1 MNLSRGA
8 RAGLAAVMALG
19 LAIIYVPLLV
29 VLIISFNADRT
40 FGWPPS
46 GLTFEWWTRAWDNAG
61 AREALATSV
70 KAGLGATA
78 VALVLGTMVAFA
90 VPRYRF
96 FGREAVSLL
105 VVLPIALPGI
115 VTGIALSNAIT
126 TTLQPLG
133 VNFGLF
139 TVVVGHA
146 TFCIVVVYNNVLA
159 RLRRTGGSL
168 EEASMDLG
176 ADVFQT
182 FRYVTFPP
190 SGRRCS
196 PAPCSPSRCPS
207 TRSSSRRSPRAP
219 ACRPCRSGSSP
230 TCPGPTRPR
239 WSTWSRPSSSSGRSC
254 RSSWRSGCRRTP
266 RAAGSDAR
274 PTFAAAARST
284 TYGRRVGTLPGAGA
298 SQGADPPR
306 NVPAQPAS

>member
-19 LAIIYVPLLV
+19 LAIVYVPLLV
-29 VLIISFNADRT
+29 VLISSFNTDRT

-46 GLTFEWWTRAWDNAG
+46 GLTFEWWTRTWDNAG

-78 VALVLGTMVAFA
+78 VALVLGTMAAFA
-90 VPRYRF
+90 VSRYRF
-96 FGREAVSLL
+96 FGREAVSILI
-105 VVLPIALPGI
+105 VLPIALPGI

-176 ADVFQT
+176 AGVFQT
-182 FRYVTFPP
+182 FRYVTFP
-190 SGRRCS
+190 
-196 PAPCSPSRCPS
+196 AV
-207 TRSSSRRSPRAP
+207 RSALL
-219 ACRPCRSGSSP
+219 
-230 TCPGPTRPR
+230 
-239 WSTWSRPSSSSGRSC
+239 
-254 RSSWRSGCRRTP
+254 
-266 RAAGSDAR
+266 AGALLAFALSFDEIIVT
-274 PTFAAAARST
+274 TFT
-284 TYGRRVGTLPGAGA
+284 AGA
-298 SQGADPPR
+298 SVQTLPLWIFTNLARPNQAPVV
-306 NVPAQPAS
+306 NVVAAVLIVGSILPVWLAQRVSSDTAGGRL